1 MTSPFP
7 HSCSPSTLMRLFTRS
22 RTAVA
27 SIERSLAVVNEAHS
41 GFCPVVSVFRYEI
54 RYLGM
59 ATIGPPPST
68 AVPLHQLAKPM
79 EQVIRVVRPR
89 RSFRVVLHRE
99 HRPLAMAEAIAR
111 VVVEVHV
118 ARLPAPPGDGL
129 GVDREAVVLRGDLHL
144 VRGQILHGVVRAV
157 MAERQLVRTP
167 ARGESEDLVAEA
179 DAEDRYL
186 AQELAHRIH
195 EVWHRFGVARAVREE
210 DAIGL

>member
-27 SIERSLAVVNEAHS
+27 SIETSLAVVNEAHS

-59 ATIGPPPST
+59 ATISPPST
-68 AVPLHQLAKPM
+68 IPALHQLAKPM

-99 HRPLAMAEAIAR
+99 HRPLAMAKAFAR

-118 ARLPAPPGDGL
+118 ARLPAAPGDGL
-129 GVDREAVVLRGDLHL
+129 GVDREAVVLRRDLDL
-144 VRGQILHGVVRAV
+144 VRGEVLHRMV
-157 MAERQLVRTP
+157 
-167 ARGESEDLVAEA
+167 
-179 DAEDRYL
+179 
-186 AQELAHRIH
+186 
-195 EVWHRFGVARAVREE
+195 
-210 DAIGL
+210 